1 MENNDS
7 LIGAI
12 LNADSINTLMAP
24 PIAPL
29 RGDNIRR
36 LRSEL
41 IAENIV
47 FDRYEILDMDIVKD
61 RCNRSATGEFLRK
74 YEGDNFSDMCT
85 NILYKLQFITAL
97 CANRK
102 EVTALI
108 EQFTVG

>member
-7 LIGAI
+7 LLNAI
-12 LNADSINTLMAP
+12 LNADSINTLMTP

-29 RGDNIRR
+29 RGDSIRR

-41 IAENIV
+41 IAESIV
-47 FDRYEILDMDIVKD
+47 FDRYDTLDMDIVKD
-61 RCNRSATGEFLRK
+61 MCNRSTAGEYLKK
-74 YEGDNFSDMCT
+74 YEGDSFADKCT

-97 CANRK
+97 CTNRK
-102 EVTALI
+102 EITALI